1 MCGELKP
8 RSGPEGAGLPGA
20 ATERLSTGAE
30 RPGYVWPLPRSVTWS
45 SARLASS
52 FCVHPQSDLTAK
64 ADAKKA
70 RLAAEAEAVTKATA
84 EAEAKAAEE
93 ATLAAEAEAM
103 ARAEAE
109 AKEGG
114 PGDGGEASEQRRVSR
129 GEKTRRLGEA
139 GVGIRR
145 G

>member
-52 FCVHPQSDLTAK
+52 LCVHAQSDLKAN

-70 RLAAEAEAVTKATA
+70 RLAVC
-84 EAEAKAAEE
+84 
-93 ATLAAEAEAM
+93 
-103 ARAEAE
+103 
-109 AKEGG
+109 G
-114 PGDGGEASEQRRVSR
+114 GGEAGCGGGDC
-129 GEKTRRLGEA
+129 GEGE
-139 GVGIRR
+139 G
-145 G
+145 